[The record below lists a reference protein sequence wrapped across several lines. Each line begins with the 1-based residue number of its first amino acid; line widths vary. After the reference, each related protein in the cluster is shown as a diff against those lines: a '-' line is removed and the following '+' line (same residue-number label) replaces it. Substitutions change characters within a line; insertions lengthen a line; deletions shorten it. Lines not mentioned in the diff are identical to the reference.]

1 MNAPAP
7 RAIEQAAARSADA
20 NRRLAVASRLAAGM
34 LANPNVYSQRSWQS
48 QVAHDAMA
56 IADRLIALAEEGG
69 L

>member
-48 QVAHDAMA
+48 QVAHDSMA
-56 IADRLIALAEEGG
+56 IADRLIALADEGG